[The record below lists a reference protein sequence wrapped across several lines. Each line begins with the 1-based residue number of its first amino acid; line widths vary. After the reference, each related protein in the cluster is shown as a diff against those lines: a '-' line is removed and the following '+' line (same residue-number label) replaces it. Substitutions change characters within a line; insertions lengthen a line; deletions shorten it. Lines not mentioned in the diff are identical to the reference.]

1 MDQNFGN
8 LEIEP
13 WIFQENDPL
22 AFILRKCLEAYEFS
36 NSKEQSIH
44 PLYID
49 DLKLY
54 GKTDK
59 GLNSSIQT
67 VRIFSSDICMEFGI
81 KNCNRLILKRGIKD
95 ENYDII
101 LPNNLKISSL
111 KEAEN
116 YKYPGI
122 LEAENINTRKMNE
135 KVKTE
140 YLGCTRKVLESKRN
154 GENLFKA
161 IN

>member
-1 MDQNFGN
+1 M
-8 LEIEP
+8 
-13 WIFQENDPL
+13 
-22 AFILRKCLEAYEFS
+22 
-36 NSKEQSIH
+36 
-44 PLYID
+44 YID

-140 YLGCTRKVLESKRN
+140 YLGCTRKVLESKCN